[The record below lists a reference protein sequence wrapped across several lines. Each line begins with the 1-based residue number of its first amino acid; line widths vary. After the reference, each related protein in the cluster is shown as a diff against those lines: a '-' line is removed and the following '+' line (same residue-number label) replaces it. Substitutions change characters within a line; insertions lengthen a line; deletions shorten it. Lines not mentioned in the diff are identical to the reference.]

1 MSEQVFVIVGASFAG
16 AKAAETLREE
26 GFDGR
31 VVLVGEE
38 NELPYERPPL
48 SKGYL
53 LGNDPR
59 EGAFPHDAAW
69 YADQRVELLL
79 GNAATAI
86 DRAAKTVTLA
96 DGASVSYDKLLLATG
111 SRPRRLDVPGAD
123 LPHVRY
129 LRRIDESEAL
139 RAAFEQRPQVVVVGA
154 GWIGLE
160 TAAAARTAGCEVTVV
175 ELDTLPLR
183 RVLGDE
189 VATVFRDLH
198 TEHGVTFRFGAKLR
212 EVRSAGVVLDNGD
225 ELPAGLV
232 VVGVGIEPVVDLAAA
247 AGLEVDNGVVTDAG
261 LRTGDPDVYACGDV
275 ASWQHPGLNR
285 RLRVEHWANALTG
298 GPAAAKAMLGQ
309 AVTYD
314 PVPYFFTDQYD
325 LGMEFAG
332 WFEPGGSAHGPER
345 VVFRGDPATREFIAF
360 WTAGD
365 RVLAGMNVNV
375 WDVSDDIQA
384 LVRAGWGGDTVDP
397 VRLADAE
404 TPLGDLLK

>member
-1 MSEQVFVIVGASFAG
+1 MSEQGFVIVGASFAG
-16 AKAAETLREE
+16 AKAAETLRAE

-38 NELPYERPPL
+38 SDLPYERPPL

-59 EGAFPHDAAW
+59 ESAFPHDAAW

-79 GNAATAI
+79 GHAATAV
-86 DRAAKTVTLA
+86 DRASKTVALA
-96 DGASVSYDKLLLATG
+96 DGSSVGYDKLLLATG
-111 SRPRRLDVPGAD
+111 SRVRRLDLPGAD

-129 LRRIDESEAL
+129 LRRIEESEAL
-139 RAAFEQRPQVVVVGA
+139 KAAFAERPRVVVVGA

-189 VATVFRDLH
+189 VAAVFRDLH
-198 TEHGVTFRFGAKLR
+198 TDHGVAFRFGVKTR
-212 EVRSAGVVLDNGD
+212 EIRPDGVVLETGE

-232 VVGVGIEPVVDLAAA
+232 VVGVGIQPNVELAGA
-247 AGLEVDNGVVTDAG
+247 AGLAVDNGVVTDAG
-261 LRTGDPDVYACGDV
+261 LRTSDPDIYACGDV
-275 ASWQHPGLNR
+275 ASWEHPGLKR
-285 RLRVEHWANALTG
+285 HLRVEHWANALNG
-298 GPAAAKAMLGQ
+298 GPAAAKAMLGRD
-309 AVTYD
+309 VTYD

-332 WFEPGGSAHGPER
+332 WFEPGGYER
-345 VVFRGDPATREFIAF
+345 VVFRGDPATREFVAF
-360 WTAGD
+360 WTAGGQ
-365 RVLAGMNVNV
+365 VLAGMNVNV
-375 WDVSDDIQA
+375 WDVTDDIQA
-384 LVRAGWGGDTVDP
+384 IVRAGWAGTTVDTDRLTDP
-397 VRLADAE
+397 DVPLADLHA
-404 TPLGDLLK
+404 